1 MAVERLEI
9 THREPYENGKSFGDG
24 GVYERIDAI
33 VHYAVDPAHSA
44 NQPIADLDLAA
55 KTDGLVRF
63 TGDVTLLI
71 PQNGG
76 NRSMLF
82 EAPNR
87 GNRVLNRMLNQGP
100 VDLMPAPEIVPGDA
114 FLMRHGWT
122 LAWCGWQWDVPKP
135 GPRMGINPPL
145 VPSEALSPNAPMN
158 LRVQPN
164 ELTASF
170 PLTDHHVGSI
180 GNHQLIASQD
190 VNDPEARLLVRD
202 HMYGEATEIARDK
215 WRFAKDVAGEPVA
228 DAEHVRLE
236 GGFEAGKVYDLIYT
250 PAQCRVAGA
259 GLIAL
264 RDLATFLRHS
274 GDSPVSGTIDHAIGE
289 GISQCGRLLR
299 TFLDLGLN
307 TDEDGR
313 RVFDGLLVHIAGGRR
328 GEFNH
333 RYGQPSVQPTPT
345 FGHLFPFADD
355 QQIDPHSG
363 NKAGLLDR
371 QRASGNMPKIFYT
384 DTSSEYWRGDAS
396 LQHTSAA
403 DGSDVKLPDNVRRYL
418 FACTQHVSGLLPF
431 ATVSAF
437 GSRGS
442 NYFNIVDYRPLY
454 RGAVMNLLAWVKD
467 GTEPPAS
474 RYPMAAKKS
483 SAPREAV
490 SVKLRAIPGL
500 TTPDDAVLPSIYP
513 LDMGPHGDKL
523 IGTFPAKK
531 VGPAYPCRVS
541 DVDDDGNEIGG
552 VRMPD
557 VAVPVATH
565 TGFNVRDTQ
574 SGGAGQ
580 ILEYVGLSL
589 PFAKTEADR
598 KSSGDPRPS
607 LEARYGTRDD
617 YVAKVSAAA
626 QDLAQQRFIMEEDVK
641 LCVAIAAER
650 YDGVMNS

>member
-9 THREPYENGKSFGDG
+9 TNREPYEGGHSFGSG
-24 GVYERIDAI
+24 GSYERIDAI
-33 VHYAVDPAHSA
+33 VHYVIDPAHPA
-44 NQPIADLDLAA
+44 NQPIADIELASRI
-55 KTDGLVRF
+55 DGAVRF
-63 TGDVTLLI
+63 TGDLTLLI
-71 PQNGG
+71 PEGGG

-100 VDLMPAPEIVPGDA
+100 VDLMPSAAIVPGDA

-135 GPRMGINPPL
+135 GPRMGIEPPL
-145 VPSEALSPNAPMN
+145 VPNEALTPNAPMN

-164 ELTASF
+164 APTPSF

-180 GNHQLIASQD
+180 GNHRLIATRD

-202 HMYGEATEIARDK
+202 HMYGDAKEIAREKWQFAQDK
-215 WRFAKDVAGEPVA
+215 SGEPVT
-228 DAEHVRLE
+228 DAEHVWLE

-250 PAQCRVAGA
+250 PAKCPVAGA

-264 RDLATFLRHS
+264 RDLGTFLKHS
-274 GDSPVSGTIDHAIGE
+274 PDSPLAGTIDHSIAE

-299 TFLDLGLN
+299 TFLHLGMN
-307 TDEDGR
+307 TDEEDR
-313 RVFDGLLVHIAGGRR
+313 QVFDGLLVHIAGGRR

-355 QQIDPHSG
+355 TQADPHSG
-363 NKAGLLDR
+363 SQAGLLDR
-371 QRASGNMPKIFYT
+371 QSKSGNMPKIFYT

-403 DGSDVKLPDNVRRYL
+403 DGSDIELPGYVRRYL
-418 FACTQHVSGLLPF
+418 FAGTQHVSGLLPF
-431 ATVSAF
+431 ADVSAF

-454 RGAVMNLLAWVKD
+454 RAAVMNLLAWVRD

-474 RYPMAAKKS
+474 CYPMAS
-483 SAPREAV
+483 QQSAATREAV
-490 SVKLRAIPGL
+490 AEKLDAIPGL
-500 TTPDDAVLPSIYP
+500 TTPDSAVLPSIYP
-513 LDMGPHGDKL
+513 LDLGEHADKL
-523 IGTFPAKK
+523 IGMFPAKR

-541 DVDDDGNEIGG
+541 DVDSDGNETGG

-557 VAVPVATH
+557 IMVPVATH
-565 TGFNVRDTQ
+565 TGFNVRHPK
-574 SGGAGQ
+574 SGGDGQ
-580 ILEYVGLSL
+580 ILEYVGLTH
-589 PFAKTEADR
+589 PFAKTEAER
-598 KSSGDPRPS
+598 ESKGDPRPS
-607 LEARYGTRDD
+607 LEARYPTRED
-617 YVAKVSAAA
+617 YIAKVTAAA
-626 QDLAQQRFIMEEDVK
+626 QDLARERYIMDEDIE

-650 YDGVMNS
+650 YDGVMSS

>member
-9 THREPYENGKSFGDG
+9 TNREPYQDGESFGSG
-24 GVYERIDAI
+24 GSYERVDAI
-33 VHYAVDPAHSA
+33 VHYVVDPALAA
-44 NQPIADLDLAA
+44 NQPIADIHLASRVNGA
-55 KTDGLVRF
+55 VRF
-63 TGDVTLLI
+63 TGDLTLLI
-71 PQNGG
+71 PEGGG

-100 VDLMPAPEIVPGDA
+100 VDLMPSAEILPGDA

-135 GPRMGINPPL
+135 GPRMGIEPPL
-145 VPSEALSPNAPMN
+145 VPNEALVPNAPMN

-164 ELTASF
+164 ARTASF

-180 GNHQLIASQD
+180 GNHRLIATRD

-202 HMYGEATEIARDK
+202 HMYGEAQEIAREK
-215 WRFAKDVAGEPVA
+215 WRFAQDKSGEPVA
-228 DAEHVRLE
+228 DAEHVWLE

-250 PAQCRVAGA
+250 PATCPVTGA

-264 RDLATFLRHS
+264 RDLGTFLKHS
-274 GDSPVSGTIDHAIGE
+274 PESPLAGTIDHSIAE

-299 TFLDLGLN
+299 TFLHLGMN
-307 TDEDGR
+307 TDEEER
-313 RVFDGLLVHIAGGRR
+313 QVFDGMLVHIAGGRR

-345 FGHLFPFADD
+345 FGHLFPFADEPQTD
-355 QQIDPHSG
+355 QHSG
-363 NKAGLLDR
+363 ARAGLLDR

-403 DGSDVKLPDNVRRYL
+403 DGSDIELPGHVRRYL
-418 FACTQHVSGLLPF
+418 FAGTQHVSGLLPF
-431 ATVSAF
+431 ANVSAF

-454 RGAVMNLLAWVKD
+454 RAAVMNLLAWVRD
-467 GTEPPAS
+467 GTEPPANC
-474 RYPMAAKKS
+474 YPMAAQQT
-483 SAPREAV
+483 AATREAV
-490 SVKLRAIPGL
+490 AATLDAIPGL
-500 TTPDDAVLPSIYP
+500 TTPDPAVLPSIYP
-513 LDMGPHGDKL
+513 LDLGEHADKL
-523 IGTFPAKK
+523 IGSFPAKP

-541 DVDDDGNEIGG
+541 DVDSDGNETGG

-557 VAVPVATH
+557 MMVPVATH
-565 TGFNVRDTQ
+565 TGFNVRHPK
-574 SGGAGQ
+574 SGGDGQ
-580 ILEYVGLSL
+580 ILEYVGLTH
-589 PFAKTEADR
+589 PFARTEAER
-598 KSSGDPRPS
+598 QSNGDPRPS
-607 LEARYGTRDD
+607 MEARYPTR
-617 YVAKVSAAA
+617 
-626 QDLAQQRFIMEEDVK
+626 E
-641 LCVAIAAER
+641 
-650 YDGVMNS
+650 